1 MCKLSGSNIIQNY
14 QNLMYAN
21 LGYEGKQALLIT
33 TIYGFMAL
41 VGQIFSIFS
50 IADRW
55 PRRRTVIPGWLTL
68 ASCLIILAV
77 ISALYGQDGSG
88 NRAGQLAG
96 IAFIFLFALSYSVFF
111 NSAVWVI
118 VAEIF
123 PLELRAIGVGW
134 STFSQYLTAIWL
146 IYGASY
152 AFEIITWRFYFVFT
166 GTNIFSAV
174 VYFFWFPETNQ
185 LTLEQIAS
193 AFGDPIAQPVA
204 KDLGKSLDDD
214 SAEHVETVPQQEKV

>member
-152 AFEIITWRFYFVFT
+152 AFEIITWRFYVSHAVCDVCPGLCT
-166 GTNIFSAV
+166 DPLRSSSSLAQTFSRRS
-174 VYFFWFPETNQ
+174 YT
-185 LTLEQIAS
+185 S
-193 AFGDPIAQPVA
+193 FGFRRRT
-204 KDLGKSLDDD
+204 S
-214 SAEHVETVPQQEKV
+214 